1 MELKKNP
8 KVDLQNKRSILLEIG
23 LIVALAVVIGA
34 FLYTPKE
41 VRVEKIDMN
50 YGPVEEEITEI
61 TRQDQKPP
69 EPPKKTEIT
78 VITDILNIVTN
89 DTKITTDIGFA
100 EFEEDI
106 EIVQQVAVQEEEIE
120 EEQIFYK
127 VETMPSFMGGD
138 LTTFRNWVQGKVK
151 YPQLAQE
158 NNISGRVLLMFVVEK
173 DGSLTNIEVLQ
184 TPDSSLSEEAI
195 RVLKTSPKWEPGK
208 QRNQSVRVKYTLP
221 IDFRI
226 QN

>member
-8 KVDLQNKRSILLEIG
+8 NADLQNKRVILLEIG

-41 VRVEKIDMN
+41 VRVDKIDMN

-89 DTKITTDIGFA
+89 DTKITTNVDFA
-100 EFEEDI
+100 EYEENVD
-106 EIVQQVAVQEEEIE
+106 IVQQVAVADEEIE
-120 EEQIFYK
+120 EEQIFVK
-127 VETMPSFMGGD
+127 VEKMPTFMGGD
-138 LTTFRNWVQGKVK
+138 ISKFRSWVASKLR

-158 NNISGRVLLMFVVEK
+158 NNITGRVLLKFVVEK
-173 DGSLTNIEVLQ
+173 DGTLTNIQVLQ
-184 TPDSSLSEEAI
+184 SPDKSLADEAI
-195 RVLKTSPKWEPGK
+195 RVLKTSPRWEPGK
-208 QRNQSVRVKYTLP
+208 QRNQSVRVFYTLP
-221 IDFRI
+221 VDFQL

>member
-8 KVDLQNKRSILLEIG
+8 NADLQNKRVILLEIG

-41 VRVEKIDMN
+41 VRVDKIDMN

-89 DTKITTDIGFA
+89 DTKITTNVDFA
-100 EFEEDI
+100 EFEENVD
-106 EIVQQVAVQEEEIE
+106 IVQQVAVADEEIE
-120 EEQIFYK
+120 EEQIFVK
-127 VETMPSFMGGD
+127 VEKMPTFMGGD
-138 LTTFRNWVQGKVK
+138 ISKFRSWVASRLR

-158 NNISGRVLLMFVVEK
+158 NNITGRVLLKFVVEK
-173 DGSLTNIEVLQ
+173 DGTLTNIQVLQ
-184 TPDSSLSEEAI
+184 SPDKSLADEAI
-195 RVLKTSPKWEPGK
+195 RVLKTSPRWEPGK
-208 QRNQSVRVKYTLP
+208 QRNQSVRVFYTLP
-221 IDFRI
+221 VDFQL

>member
-8 KVDLQNKRSILLEIG
+8 NADLQNKRVILLEIG

-41 VRVEKIDMN
+41 VRVDKIDMN

-89 DTKITTDIGFA
+89 DTKITTNVDFA
-100 EFEEDI
+100 EFEENVD
-106 EIVQQVAVQEEEIE
+106 IVQQVAVADEEIE
-120 EEQIFYK
+120 EEQIFVK
-127 VETMPSFMGGD
+127 VEKMPTFMGGD
-138 LTTFRNWVQGKVK
+138 ISKFRSWVASKLR

-158 NNISGRVLLMFVVEK
+158 NNITGRVLLKFVVEK
-173 DGSLTNIEVLQ
+173 DGTLTNIQVLQ
-184 TPDSSLSEEAI
+184 SPDKSLADEAI
-195 RVLKTSPKWEPGK
+195 RVLKTSPRWEPGK
-208 QRNQSVRVKYTLP
+208 QRNQSVRVFYTLP
-221 IDFRI
+221 VDFQL

>member
-127 VETMPSFMGGD
+127 VAKMPSFMGGD

-158 NNISGRVLLMFVVEK
+158 NNISGRVLLTFVVEK
-173 DGSLTNIEVLQ
+173 DGTLTNIEVLQ

>member
-1 MELKKNP
+1 M
-8 KVDLQNKRSILLEIG
+8 
-23 LIVALAVVIGA
+23 GA

-41 VRVEKIDMN
+41 VRVDKIDMN

-89 DTKITTDIGFA
+89 DTKITTNVDFA
-100 EFEEDI
+100 EFEENVD
-106 EIVQQVAVQEEEIE
+106 IVQQVAVADEEIE
-120 EEQIFYK
+120 EEQIFVK
-127 VETMPSFMGGD
+127 VEKMPTFMGGD
-138 LTTFRNWVQGKVK
+138 ISKFRSWVASKLR

-158 NNISGRVLLMFVVEK
+158 NNITGRVLLKFVVEK
-173 DGSLTNIEVLQ
+173 DGTLTNIQVLQ
-184 TPDSSLSEEAI
+184 SPDKSLADEAI
-195 RVLKTSPKWEPGK
+195 RVLKTSPRWEPGK
-208 QRNQSVRVKYTLP
+208 QRNQSVRVFYTLP
-221 IDFRI
+221 VDFQL

>member
-8 KVDLQNKRSILLEIG
+8 NADLQNKRVILLEIG

-41 VRVEKIDMN
+41 VRVDKIDMN

-89 DTKITTDIGFA
+89 DTKITTNVDFA
-100 EFEEDI
+100 EYEENVD
-106 EIVQQVAVQEEEIE
+106 IVQQVAVADEEIE
-120 EEQIFYK
+120 EEQIFVK
-127 VETMPSFMGGD
+127 VEKMPTFMGGD
-138 LTTFRNWVQGKVK
+138 ISKFRSWVASRLR

-158 NNISGRVLLMFVVEK
+158 NNITGRVLLKFVVEK
-173 DGSLTNIEVLQ
+173 DGTLTNIQVLQ
-184 TPDSSLSEEAI
+184 SPDKSLADEAI
-195 RVLKTSPKWEPGK
+195 RVLKTSPRWEPGK
-208 QRNQSVRVKYTLP
+208 QRNQSVRVFYTLP
-221 IDFRI
+221 VDFQL

>member
-8 KVDLQNKRSILLEIG
+8 NADLQNKRVILLEIG

-41 VRVEKIDMN
+41 VRVDKIDMN

-89 DTKITTDIGFA
+89 DTKITTNVDFA
-100 EFEEDI
+100 EFEENVD
-106 EIVQQVAVQEEEIE
+106 IVQQVAVADEEIE
-120 EEQIFYK
+120 EEQIFVK
-127 VETMPSFMGGD
+127 VEKMPTFMGGD
-138 LTTFRNWVQGKVK
+138 LSKFRSWVASKLR

-158 NNISGRVLLMFVVEK
+158 NNITGRVLLKFVVEK
-173 DGSLTNIEVLQ
+173 DGTLTNIQVLQ
-184 TPDSSLSEEAI
+184 SPDKSLSDEAI

-208 QRNQSVRVKYTLP
+208 QRNQSVRVFYTLP
-221 IDFRI
+221 VDF
-226 QN
+226 QLNN